1 MCNNLKNFFTT
12 GVLCCIKCKYSEKN
26 NATQSKVDSEQK
38 FGIVHWIGSQKIE
51 YVSKLRMSG
60 YIMEGCRETIE
71 KVIENYPNDFVLCV
85 GYTENEKHD
94 CQVGL
99 SGTGKESEIRSPLQI
114 VMRECME
121 ETGIILDK
129 ESIKMCY
136 SCSTRRGKLIRT
148 YSSRLEKEELKTD
161 VIFSKDNGKDIKR
174 NKIQLIVHGP
184 LHIMKK
190 HIRNGVAKL
199 EIDNPDKIS
208 HIALLPVDS
217 AWRIAKCI
225 NQQKALSKD
234 NNFHQSYC
242 RVHDMNV
249 QDV

>member
-1 MCNNLKNFFTT
+1 MCNDLKNFFTNR
-12 GVLCCIKCKYSEKN
+12 VLCCIKHEHSEKN
-26 NATQSKVDSEQK
+26 NAIQFEDSSERK
-38 FGIVHWIGSQKIE
+38 FGIVYWVGSQKID

-60 YIMEGCRETIE
+60 YIMEGCTETIE
-71 KVIENYPNDFVLCV
+71 KVMKNYPNDFVLCV

-99 SGTGKESEIRSPLQI
+99 SGTGKESEIRSSLQT

-129 ESIKMCY
+129 ESIEMCY
-136 SCSTRRGKLIRT
+136 SCSTRGGRLIRT
-148 YSSRLEKEELKTD
+148 YSSRLEKEELKAD
-161 VIFSKDNGKDIKR
+161 IVFLKDSGKDIKR
-174 NKIQLIVHGP
+174 NKMQLIVHGP

-190 HIRNGVAKL
+190 HVRDGVAKL

-225 NQQKALSKD
+225 DQQKTMSK
-234 NNFHQSYC
+234 NKNFHQNYC
-242 RVHDMNV
+242 CVHDMNV